1 MTPPYKILL
10 ADDHILVRESI
21 RRSIEENPGLIV
33 VGEVS
38 NGLELLDFL
47 KKTAVDLVVLD
58 ISMPYLQGLEAAKEI
73 KKTYPEVKILVLTM
87 HKSKGHI
94 YQALMAGADGYLL
107 KENACTDLISA
118 INTIRQG
125 HRYVSMLISGQMT
138 DIFRNKHSI
147 DQMNIQEQLTVRE
160 QEILSLLSIGKSA
173 KQISEILS
181 ISAMTV
187 YNHISNIKKKLNIN
201 NNIELIKYAIQ
212 EGYTAG
218 D

>member
-1 MTPPYKILL
+1 MPPYKILL

-21 RRSIEENPGLIV
+21 RRSIEENPGLMV

-38 NGLELLDFL
+38 NGLELLDLL

-58 ISMPYLQGLEAAKEI
+58 ISMPHLQGLEAAKKI
-73 KKTYPEVKILVLTM
+73 KMSYPEVKILVLTM
-87 HKSKGHI
+87 HKSKGHV
-94 YQALMAGADGYLL
+94 YQALLAGADGYLL
-107 KENACTDLISA
+107 KENACADLISA
-118 INTIRQG
+118 IETIRQG
-125 HRYVSMLISGQMT
+125 EHYISTLLSGQLT
-138 DIFRNKHSI
+138 DMFRKKHSSE
-147 DQMNIQEQLTVRE
+147 QMYISEQLTARE
-160 QEILSLLSIGKSA
+160 QEVLTLLSTANSA

-201 NNIELIKYAIQ
+201 NNIDLIKYAIQ
-212 EGYTAG
+212 EGYTAV

>member
-1 MTPPYKILL
+1 MLPPYKILL
-10 ADDHILVRESI
+10 ADDHIMVRESL

-38 NGLELLDFL
+38 NGLELLGFL
-47 KKTAVDLVVLD
+47 KKTVVDLVVLD

-94 YQALMAGADGYLL
+94 YQAFLAGADGYLL
-107 KENACTDLISA
+107 KENACADLITA
-118 INTIRQG
+118 IAAIRQG
-125 HRYVSMLISGQMT
+125 QHYVSTLISGHLT
-138 DIFRNKHSI
+138 DIFLKNHSLG
-147 DQMNIQEQLTVRE
+147 QMPVQEQLTVRE
-160 QEILSLLSIGKSA
+160 REILTLLSTSTTA

-187 YNHISNIKKKLNIN
+187 YNHVSNIKKKLNIN
-201 NNIELIKYAIQ
+201 NNIDLIKYAIQ
-212 EGYTAG
+212 EGYAAV